1 MADRFIDQADVNSM
15 YEDAGMGI
23 NDIIDKSIKLLEQS
37 SQNSR
42 KFDFGNFKENAV
54 S

>member
-1 MADRFIDQADVNSM
+1 MMIENNINYYIKMTIDKPNF
-15 YEDAGMGI
+15 I